1 MRKKKKKNKL
11 DLKQI
16 KFKSMEWI
24 HLAQDGELSKHGINP
39 CIV

>member
-1 MRKKKKKNKL
+1 MRPRYGNNKL

-16 KFKSMEWI
+16 SYKSMELI

-39 CIV
+39 CIT